1 MCGDFDQEKLLKV
14 VPRIGCNPTFRATD
28 MPAKNTSSKSKNPN
42 AGISRIN
49 QPEKR
54 TFGFF
59 VRLMRKGRIYNAF
72 FADKSYGGKQKALGA
87 ARLHY
92 RKLVRQHGPVTRK
105 LQNGR
110 VGRRG

>member
-1 MCGDFDQEKLLKV
+1 
-14 VPRIGCNPTFRATD
+14 
-28 MPAKNTSSKSKNPN
+28 MPAKKNSRKSSKSPN

-72 FADKSYGGKQKALGA
+72 FADKTYGGKQKALGA
-87 ARLHY
+87 ARQHY
-92 RKLVRQHGPVTRK
+92 TNLVRQHGPVTRK
-105 LQNGR
+105 VR
-110 VGRRG
+110 GRRVTVRG